1 MNFSLVYI
9 VETKKIDNS
18 EKNHMP
24 YVGRPCIIIITL
36 GDLFLKAVGFADGV
50 LNISQDTSL
59 PLIIAHSA
67 PSLPPTFFLDAKPLI
82 DRPPNSLCPQ

>member
-1 MNFSLVYI
+1 MNLNEF
-9 VETKKIDNS
+9 
-18 EKNHMP
+18 
-24 YVGRPCIIIITL
+24 ITL

-59 PLIIAHSA
+59 PLIIAHST

>member
-1 MNFSLVYI
+1 
-9 VETKKIDNS
+9 
-18 EKNHMP
+18 MP

-50 LNISQDTSL
+50 LNKSQDTSL
-59 PLIIAHSA
+59 PLIIA
-67 PSLPPTFFLDAKPLI
+67 FFLDAKPLI